1 VEDVMSNHDDSKV
14 KDPKSLASEDT
25 NAATTATAK
34 IIPLR
39 PTAKTKLD
47 TSTVKLLRIADEID
61 AVILRHIE
69 AGDVDPKE
77 LAGLLSHR
85 LGTLMK
91 HIEDKETLVD
101 VCVDVLRKQAAV
113 DE

>member
-1 VEDVMSNHDDSKV
+1 MRKEESFMSEHD
-14 KDPKSLASEDT
+14 DPKSSSAGS
-25 NAATTATAK
+25 AK
-34 IIPLR
+34 VIPLR

-47 TSTVKLLRIADEID
+47 TSTVRLLRLADEID
-61 AVILRHIE
+61 ALILRHVE

-85 LGTLMK
+85 LGALMK
-91 HIEDKETLVD
+91 HLENKEILLD
-101 VCVDVLRKQAAV
+101 VCVDVLRRQAAV

>member
-1 VEDVMSNHDDSKV
+1 MSKHDESRSKD
-14 KDPKSLASEDT
+14 KT
-25 NAATTATAK
+25 GIAK
-34 IIPLR
+34 VIPLR
-39 PTAKTKLD
+39 PSAKTKLD
-47 TSTVKLLRIADEID
+47 TSTVRLLKLADEID
-61 AVILRHIE
+61 SLILRHVE

-91 HIEDKETLVD
+91 HLENKEALLD
-101 VCVDVLRKQAAV
+101 VCMDVLRRQAAV

>member
-1 VEDVMSNHDDSKV
+1 MKNRDTSN
-14 KDPKSLASEDT
+14 PPE
-25 NAATTATAK
+25 NGK

-47 TSTVKLLRIADEID
+47 TSTVKLLKLADEID
-61 AVILRHIE
+61 ALILRHVE
-69 AGDVDPKE
+69 AGDIDPKE

-85 LGTLMK
+85 LGALMK
-91 HIEDKETLVD
+91 HIENKEALVD
-101 VCVDVLRKQAAV
+101 VCVDVLRRQAAV

>member
-1 VEDVMSNHDDSKV
+1 MGKHDESKPVEN
-14 KDPKSLASEDT
+14 E
-25 NAATTATAK
+25 TTAK
-34 IIPLR
+34 VIPLR

-47 TSTVKLLRIADEID
+47 TSTVKLLRLADEID
-61 AVILRHIE
+61 ALIIRHVE
-69 AGDVDPKE
+69 AGDIDPKE

-91 HIEDKETLVD
+91 HLENKEALLD
-101 VCVDVLRKQAAV
+101 VCVDVLRRQAAV

>member
-1 VEDVMSNHDDSKV
+1 MSDRDDSK
-14 KDPKSLASEDT
+14 SSSG
-25 NAATTATAK
+25 NK

-47 TSTVKLLRIADEID
+47 TSTVKLLKLADEID
-61 AVILRHIE
+61 ALILRHVE
-69 AGDVDPKE
+69 AGDIDPKE

-91 HIEDKETLVD
+91 HIENKEALVD
-101 VCVDVLRKQAAV
+101 VCVDVLRRQAAV